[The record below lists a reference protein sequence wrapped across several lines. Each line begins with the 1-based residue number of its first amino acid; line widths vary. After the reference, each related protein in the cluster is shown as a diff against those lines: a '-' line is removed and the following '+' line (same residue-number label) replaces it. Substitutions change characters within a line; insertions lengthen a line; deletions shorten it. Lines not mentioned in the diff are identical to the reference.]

1 MSITSVFSSHGRQAV
16 YIPNDFRFNTHN
28 VFVERVA
35 DGLLVKPATQHP
47 SFADLF
53 EMMDAA
59 QQEEGLFEVDR
70 ADNQILSAKEVF

>member
-1 MSITSVFSSHGRQAV
+1 MSITSVFSNQGRQAV

-35 DGLLVKPATQHP
+35 DGLLVKPAPRHL

-59 QQEEGLFEVDR
+59 QKEERLFEVDR
-70 ADNQILSAKEVF
+70 SDNRIQSAREVF

>member
-1 MSITSVFSSHGRQAV
+1 MSITSVFSDKGRQAV

-28 VFVERVA
+28 VFVERVD
-35 DGLLVKPATQHP
+35 DGILVKPVSDHP

-59 QQEEGLFEVDR
+59 QKEEGFLEVDR
-70 ADNQILSAKEVF
+70 SDNQVPAATEVF

>member
-1 MSITSVFSSHGRQAV
+1 MSITSVFSDKGRQAV

-28 VFVERVA
+28 VFVERV
-35 DGLLVKPATQHP
+35 DNGILVRPVSEHP

-53 EMMDAA
+53 AMMDAA

-70 ADNQILSAKEVF
+70 ADNQIPSARGAF

>member
-1 MSITSVFSSHGRQAV
+1 MSITSVFLDKGRQAV

-28 VFVERVA
+28 VFVERVD
-35 DGLLVKPATQHP
+35 DGILVKPVSDHP

-59 QQEEGLFEVDR
+59 QKEEGLLEVDR
-70 ADNQILSAKEVF
+70 SDNQVPAATEVF

>member
-1 MSITSVFSSHGRQAV
+1 MSITSVFSNQGRQAV

-35 DGLLVKPATQHP
+35 DGLLVKPVTTHP
-47 SFADLF
+47 SFVDLF

-59 QQEEGLFEVDR
+59 QKEEGLFEVDR
-70 ADNQILSAKEVF
+70 SDNRIQSAREVF